1 MKMKFRSI
9 KGTYDVLPNISN
21 KWKNVEFFIHQYLN
35 RAGYNEIRTPIF
47 ENTDLF
53 KRSVGEDSDVVSK
66 EMYSW
71 VDQGG
76 TNLTLKPEYT
86 ASVVRSYIQ
95 NNLNS
100 ISPIS
105 KLYYIGDLFRRERP
119 QKGRYRQFRQF
130 GIEAIG
136 SKYSEQDA
144 EIISIA
150 WNIISELGIQD
161 ITLNLN
167 SIGSSETRKIYRQV
181 LIEYLKPHFDQL
193 SGSSKNRFNS
203 NPLRILDSKNK
214 SEIEMLKQAPK
225 ITEYLS
231 KEDEAHFNEVQQ
243 GLRDLNIPFS
253 LDTNLVRGLDY
264 YSRTTFEIV
273 SNKLGAQDALC
284 GGGRYDKL
292 VESLGGK
299 PTPAVGFAAGFER
312 ILLAMDDDNEP
323 VEKNIKKIY
332 LIGLGDEVRST
343 MITILGQIRN
353 AGFYIEFDPLRRSIK
368 SQLRESNKLG
378 ASITIILG
386 EKEMEE
392 QCVQIKD
399 LSNGNQ
405 QSVSFDSIISYLKS
419 LK

>member
-1 MKMKFRSI
+1 MKFRSI

-21 KWKNVEFFIHQYLN
+21 KWKNVEFYIHQYLS
-35 RAGYNEIRTPIF
+35 RAGYSEIRTPIF

-53 KRSVGEDSDVVSK
+53 KRSVGDDSDVVSK

-71 VDQGG
+71 IDQGG
-76 TNLTLKPEYT
+76 TDLTLKPEYT
-86 ASVVRSYIQ
+86 ASVVRAYIQ

-167 SIGSSETRKIYRQV
+167 SIGSSETRKKYKQV
-181 LIEYLKPHFDQL
+181 LIEYLKPNFDQL
-193 SGSSKNRFNS
+193 SESSKKRFNS
-203 NPLRILDSKNK
+203 NPLRILDTKNK
-214 SEIEMLKQAPK
+214 SEIEILKQVPK

-231 KEDEAHFNEVQQ
+231 KEDEVHFNEVQQ
-243 GLRDLNIPFS
+243 RLDDLNIPFS

-264 YSRTTFEIV
+264 YTRTTFEIV
-273 SNKLGAQDALC
+273 SSKLGAQDALC

-299 PTPAVGFAAGFER
+299 ATPAVGFAAGFER
-312 ILLAMDDDNEP
+312 ILLAMDNDNEL

-332 LIGLGDEVRST
+332 LIGLGDKVRST
-343 MITILGQIRN
+343 MTKILGQIRN
-353 AGFYIEFDPLRRSIK
+353 EGFYIEFDPLRRSIK

-378 ASITIILG
+378 SSITIILG

-405 QSVSFDSIISYLKS
+405 QSVPFDSIISYLKS

>member
-1 MKMKFRSI
+1 MKFRSI

-21 KWKNVEFFIHQYLN
+21 KWKNVELHIHQYLS
-35 RAGYNEIRTPIF
+35 RAGYGEIRTPTF
-47 ENTDLF
+47 ENTELF
-53 KRSVGEDSDVVSK
+53 KQSVGEDSDVVSK

-76 TNLTLKPEYT
+76 TDLTLKPEYT

-136 SKYSEQDA
+136 SQYSEQDA

-150 WNIISELGIQD
+150 WNILSDLGIQD

-167 SIGSSETRKIYRQV
+167 SIGSSETRKKYRQV
-181 LIEYLKPHFDQL
+181 LIDYLKPNFDQL
-193 SGSSKNRFNS
+193 SESSKNRFNS
-203 NPLRILDSKNK
+203 NPLRILDTKNK
-214 SEIEMLKQAPK
+214 SEIEILKKAPK

-231 KEDEAHFNEVQQ
+231 KEDEAHLNEVQER
-243 GLRDLNIPFS
+243 LNDLNIPFT

-264 YSRTTFEIV
+264 YTRTTFEIV
-273 SNKLGAQDALC
+273 SSKLGAQDALC

-312 ILLAMDDDNEP
+312 IMLAMDSDDKL
-323 VEKNIKKIY
+323 VENNIKKIY
-332 LIGLGDEVRST
+332 LIGLGDEARST
-343 MITILGQIRN
+343 MIKILGEIRN
-353 AGFYIEFDPLRRSIK
+353 EGFYIEFDPLRRSIK

-378 ASITIILG
+378 ASITIIIG
-386 EKEMEE
+386 EKEIKE
-392 QCVQIKD
+392 QSVQIKD
-399 LSNGNQ
+399 LSSGNQ
-405 QSVSFDSIISYLKS
+405 QSVPFDSIIPYLKS

>member
-1 MKMKFRSI
+1 MKFRSI

-35 RAGYNEIRTPIF
+35 RAGYNEIRTPVF

-167 SIGSSETRKIYRQV
+167 SIGSLETRKIYRQV

-193 SGSSKNRFNS
+193 SESSKNRFNS

-243 GLRDLNIPFS
+243 GLGDLNIPFS

-405 QSVSFDSIISYLKS
+405 QSVPFDSIISYLKS

>member
-1 MKMKFRSI
+1 MKFRSI

-21 KWKNVEFFIHQYLN
+21 KWKNVELHIHQYLS
-35 RAGYNEIRTPIF
+35 RAGYSEIRTPIF
-47 ENTDLF
+47 ENTELF
-53 KRSVGEDSDVVSK
+53 KQSVGEDSDVVSK

-76 TNLTLKPEYT
+76 TDLTLKPEYT

-136 SKYSEQDA
+136 SQYSEQDA

-150 WNIISELGIQD
+150 WNILSDLGIQD

-167 SIGSSETRKIYRQV
+167 SIGSSETRKKYRQV
-181 LIEYLKPHFDQL
+181 LIDYLKPNFDQL
-193 SGSSKNRFNS
+193 SESSKNRFNS
-203 NPLRILDSKNK
+203 NPLRILDTKNK
-214 SEIEMLKQAPK
+214 SEIEILKQAPK
-225 ITEYLS
+225 ITNYLS
-231 KEDEAHFNEVQQ
+231 KEDEAHFNEVQER
-243 GLRDLNIPFS
+243 LNDLNIPFT

-264 YSRTTFEIV
+264 YTRTTFEIV
-273 SNKLGAQDALC
+273 SSKLGAQDALC

-312 ILLAMDDDNEP
+312 IMLAMDGDDKL
-323 VEKNIKKIY
+323 VENNIKKIY
-332 LIGLGDEVRST
+332 LIGLGDEARST
-343 MITILGQIRN
+343 MIKILGEIRN
-353 AGFYIEFDPLRRSIK
+353 EGFYIEFDSLRRSIK

-378 ASITIILG
+378 ASITIIIG
-386 EKEMEE
+386 EKEIEE
-392 QCVQIKD
+392 QSVQIKD
-399 LSNGNQ
+399 LSSGNQ
-405 QSVSFDSIISYLKS
+405 QSVPFDSIISYLKS

>member
-1 MKMKFRSI
+1 MKFRSI

-21 KWKNVEFFIHQYLN
+21 KWKNVEFYIHQYLS
-35 RAGYNEIRTPIF
+35 RAGYSEIRTPIF

-71 VDQGG
+71 IDQGG
-76 TNLTLKPEYT
+76 TDLTLKPEYT
-86 ASVVRSYIQ
+86 ASVVRAYIQ

-167 SIGSSETRKIYRQV
+167 SIGSSETRKKYKQV
-181 LIEYLKPHFDQL
+181 LIEYLKPNFDQL
-193 SGSSKNRFNS
+193 SESSKKRFNS
-203 NPLRILDSKNK
+203 NPLRILDTKNK
-214 SEIEMLKQAPK
+214 SEIEILKQVPK

-231 KEDEAHFNEVQQ
+231 KEDEVHFNEVQQ
-243 GLRDLNIPFS
+243 RLDDLNIPFS

-264 YSRTTFEIV
+264 YTRTTFEIV
-273 SNKLGAQDALC
+273 SSKLGAQDALC

-292 VESLGGK
+292 IESLGGK
-299 PTPAVGFAAGFER
+299 STPAVGFAAGFER
-312 ILLAMDDDNEP
+312 ILLAMDNDNEL

-332 LIGLGDEVRST
+332 LIGLGDKVRST
-343 MITILGQIRN
+343 MTKILGQIRN
-353 AGFYIEFDPLRRSIK
+353 EGFYIEFDPLRRSIK

-378 ASITIILG
+378 SSITIILG

-405 QSVSFDSIISYLKS
+405 QSVPFDSIISYLKS

>member
-1 MKMKFRSI
+1 MKFRSI

-21 KWKNVEFFIHQYLN
+21 KWKNVEFYIHQYLS
-35 RAGYNEIRTPIF
+35 RAGYSEIRTPIF

-71 VDQGG
+71 IDQGG
-76 TNLTLKPEYT
+76 TDLTLKPEYT
-86 ASVVRSYIQ
+86 ASVVRAYIQ

-167 SIGSSETRKIYRQV
+167 SIGSSETRKKYKQV
-181 LIEYLKPHFDQL
+181 LIEYLKPNFDQL
-193 SGSSKNRFNS
+193 SESSKKRFNL
-203 NPLRILDSKNK
+203 NPLRILDTKNK
-214 SEIEMLKQAPK
+214 SEIEILKQVPK

-231 KEDEAHFNEVQQ
+231 KEDEVHFNEVQQ
-243 GLRDLNIPFS
+243 RLDDLNIPFS

-264 YSRTTFEIV
+264 YTRTTFEIV
-273 SNKLGAQDALC
+273 SSKLGAQDALC

-292 VESLGGK
+292 IESLGGK
-299 PTPAVGFAAGFER
+299 STPAVGFAAGFER
-312 ILLAMDDDNEP
+312 ILLAMDNDNEL

-332 LIGLGDEVRST
+332 LIGLGDKVRST
-343 MITILGQIRN
+343 MTKILGQIRN
-353 AGFYIEFDPLRRSIK
+353 EGFYIEFDPLRRSIK

-378 ASITIILG
+378 SSITIILG

-405 QSVSFDSIISYLKS
+405 QSVPFDSIISYLKS

>member
-1 MKMKFRSI
+1 MKFRSI

-21 KWKNVEFFIHQYLN
+21 KWKNVELHIHQYLS
-35 RAGYNEIRTPIF
+35 RAGYSEIRTPIF
-47 ENTDLF
+47 ENTELF
-53 KRSVGEDSDVVSK
+53 KQSVGEDSDVVSK

-76 TNLTLKPEYT
+76 TDLTLKPEYT

-136 SKYSEQDA
+136 SQYSEQDA

-150 WNIISELGIQD
+150 WNILSDLGIQD

-167 SIGSSETRKIYRQV
+167 SIGSSETRKKYRQV
-181 LIEYLKPHFDQL
+181 LIDYLKPNFDQL
-193 SGSSKNRFNS
+193 SESSKNRFNS
-203 NPLRILDSKNK
+203 NPLRILDTKNK
-214 SEIEMLKQAPK
+214 SEIEILKQAPK
-225 ITEYLS
+225 ITNYLS
-231 KEDEAHFNEVQQ
+231 KEDEAHFNEVQER
-243 GLRDLNIPFS
+243 LNDLNIPFT

-264 YSRTTFEIV
+264 YTRTTFEIV
-273 SNKLGAQDALC
+273 SSKLGAQDALC

-292 VESLGGK
+292 VEALGGK

-312 ILLAMDDDNEP
+312 IMLAMDGDDKL
-323 VEKNIKKIY
+323 VENNIKKIY
-332 LIGLGDEVRST
+332 LIGLGDEARST
-343 MITILGQIRN
+343 MIKILGEIRN
-353 AGFYIEFDPLRRSIK
+353 EGFYIEFDPLRRSIK

-378 ASITIILG
+378 ASITIIIG
-386 EKEMEE
+386 EKEIEE
-392 QCVQIKD
+392 QSVQIKD
-399 LSNGNQ
+399 LSSGNQ
-405 QSVSFDSIISYLKS
+405 QSVPFDSIISYLKS

>member
-1 MKMKFRSI
+1 MKFRSI

-21 KWKNVEFFIHQYLN
+21 KWKNVEFYIHQYLS
-35 RAGYNEIRTPIF
+35 RAGYSEIRTPIF

-71 VDQGG
+71 IDQGG
-76 TNLTLKPEYT
+76 TDLTLKPEYT
-86 ASVVRSYIQ
+86 ASVVRAYIQ

-167 SIGSSETRKIYRQV
+167 SIGSSETRKKYKQI
-181 LIEYLKPHFDQL
+181 LIEYLKPNFDQL
-193 SGSSKNRFNS
+193 SESSKKRFNS
-203 NPLRILDSKNK
+203 NPLRILDTKNK
-214 SEIEMLKQAPK
+214 SEIEILKQVPK

-231 KEDEAHFNEVQQ
+231 KEDEVHFNEVQQ
-243 GLRDLNIPFS
+243 RLDDLNIPFS

-264 YSRTTFEIV
+264 YTRTTFEIV
-273 SNKLGAQDALC
+273 SSKLGAQDALC

-299 PTPAVGFAAGFER
+299 STPAVGFAAGFER
-312 ILLAMDDDNEP
+312 ILLAMDNDNEL

-332 LIGLGDEVRST
+332 LIGLGDKVRST
-343 MITILGQIRN
+343 MTKILGQIRN
-353 AGFYIEFDPLRRSIK
+353 EGFYIEFDPLRRSIK

-378 ASITIILG
+378 SSITIILG

-405 QSVSFDSIISYLKS
+405 QSVPFDSIISYLKS

>member
-193 SGSSKNRFNS
+193 SESSKNRFNS

-299 PTPAVGFAAGFER
+299 PTPSVGFAAGFER

-405 QSVSFDSIISYLKS
+405 QSVPFDSIISYLKS

>member
-1 MKMKFRSI
+1 MKFRSI

-21 KWKNVEFFIHQYLN
+21 KWKNVELHIHQYLS
-35 RAGYNEIRTPIF
+35 RAGYSEIRTPIF
-47 ENTDLF
+47 ENTELF
-53 KRSVGEDSDVVSK
+53 KQSVGEDSDVVSK

-76 TNLTLKPEYT
+76 TDLTLKPEYT

-136 SKYSEQDA
+136 SQYSEQDA

-150 WNIISELGIQD
+150 WNILSDLGIQD

-167 SIGSSETRKIYRQV
+167 SIGSSETRKKYRQV
-181 LIEYLKPHFDQL
+181 LIDYLKPNFDQL
-193 SGSSKNRFNS
+193 SESSKNRFNS
-203 NPLRILDSKNK
+203 NPLRILDTKNK
-214 SEIEMLKQAPK
+214 SEIEILKQAPK
-225 ITEYLS
+225 ITNYLS
-231 KEDEAHFNEVQQ
+231 KEDEAHFNEVQER
-243 GLRDLNIPFS
+243 LNDLNIPFT

-264 YSRTTFEIV
+264 YTRTTFEIV
-273 SNKLGAQDALC
+273 SSKLGAQDALC

-312 ILLAMDDDNEP
+312 IMLAMDGDDKL
-323 VEKNIKKIY
+323 VENNIKKIY
-332 LIGLGDEVRST
+332 LIGLGGEARST
-343 MITILGQIRN
+343 MIKILGEIRN
-353 AGFYIEFDPLRRSIK
+353 EGFYIEFDPLRRSIK

-378 ASITIILG
+378 ASITIIIG
-386 EKEMEE
+386 EKEIEE
-392 QCVQIKD
+392 QSVQIKD
-399 LSNGNQ
+399 LSSGNQ
-405 QSVSFDSIISYLKS
+405 QSVPFDSIISYLKS

>member
-1 MKMKFRSI
+1 MKFRSI

-21 KWKNVEFFIHQYLN
+21 KWKNVEFYIHQYLS
-35 RAGYNEIRTPIF
+35 RAGYSEIRTPIF

-71 VDQGG
+71 IDQGG
-76 TNLTLKPEYT
+76 ADLTLKPEYT
-86 ASVVRSYIQ
+86 ASVVRAYIQ

-167 SIGSSETRKIYRQV
+167 SIGSSETRKKYKQV
-181 LIEYLKPHFDQL
+181 LIEYLKPNFDQL
-193 SGSSKNRFNS
+193 SESSKKRFNS
-203 NPLRILDSKNK
+203 NPLRILDTKNK
-214 SEIEMLKQAPK
+214 SEIEILKQVPK

-231 KEDEAHFNEVQQ
+231 KEDEVHFNEVQQ
-243 GLRDLNIPFS
+243 RLDDLNIPFS

-264 YSRTTFEIV
+264 YTRTTFEIV
-273 SNKLGAQDALC
+273 SSKLGAQDALC

-299 PTPAVGFAAGFER
+299 STPAVGFAAGFER
-312 ILLAMDDDNEP
+312 ILLAMDNDNEL

-332 LIGLGDEVRST
+332 LIGLGDKVRST
-343 MITILGQIRN
+343 MTKILGQIRN
-353 AGFYIEFDPLRRSIK
+353 EGFYIEFDPLRRSIK

-378 ASITIILG
+378 SSITIILG

-405 QSVSFDSIISYLKS
+405 QSVPFDSIISYLKS

>member
-1 MKMKFRSI
+1 MKFRSI

-21 KWKNVEFFIHQYLN
+21 KWKNVELHIHQYLS
-35 RAGYNEIRTPIF
+35 RAGYSEIRTPIF
-47 ENTDLF
+47 ENTELF
-53 KRSVGEDSDVVSK
+53 KQSVGEDSDVVSK

-76 TNLTLKPEYT
+76 TDLTLKPEYT

-136 SKYSEQDA
+136 SQYSEQDA

-150 WNIISELGIQD
+150 WNIFSDLGIQD

-167 SIGSSETRKIYRQV
+167 SIGSSETRKKYRQV
-181 LIEYLKPHFDQL
+181 LIDYLKPNFDQL
-193 SGSSKNRFNS
+193 SESSKNRFNS
-203 NPLRILDSKNK
+203 NPLRILDTKNK
-214 SEIEMLKQAPK
+214 SEIEILKQAPK
-225 ITEYLS
+225 ITNYLS
-231 KEDEAHFNEVQQ
+231 KEDEAHFNEVQER
-243 GLRDLNIPFS
+243 LNDLNIPFT

-264 YSRTTFEIV
+264 YTRTTFEIV
-273 SNKLGAQDALC
+273 SSKLGAQDALC

-312 ILLAMDDDNEP
+312 IMLAMDGDDKL
-323 VEKNIKKIY
+323 VENNIKKIY
-332 LIGLGDEVRST
+332 LIGLGDEARST
-343 MITILGQIRN
+343 MIKILGEIRN
-353 AGFYIEFDPLRRSIK
+353 EGFYIEFDPLRRSIK

-378 ASITIILG
+378 ASITIIIG
-386 EKEMEE
+386 EKEIEE
-392 QCVQIKD
+392 QSVQIKD
-399 LSNGNQ
+399 LSSGNQ
-405 QSVSFDSIISYLKS
+405 QSVPFDSIISYLKS